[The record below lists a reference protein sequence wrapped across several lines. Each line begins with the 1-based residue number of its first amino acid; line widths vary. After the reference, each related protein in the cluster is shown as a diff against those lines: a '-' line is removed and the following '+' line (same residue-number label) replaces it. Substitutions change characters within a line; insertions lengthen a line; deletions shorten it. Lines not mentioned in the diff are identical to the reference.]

1 MWGIPLHVLSDTH
14 KKSITRALY
23 YHILSLSR
31 LRTPNIVIQTF
42 MQKTRGASM
51 FISERASRTSKLFAA
66 P

>member
-31 LRTPNIVIQTF
+31 LQVLNIVTKKL
-42 MQKTRGASM
+42 MQKIGGA
-51 FISERASRTSKLFAA
+51 EHVY
-66 P
+66 